1 MSNFPSGF
9 DSAYWFGDEPEP
21 EPEEVDEE
29 PEPLDEPEPDAFPRE
44 EP

>member
-1 MSNFPSGF
+1 MSNYPAGF
-9 DSAYWFGDEPEP
+9 NHDDWFDDRPAP
-21 EPEEVDEE
+21 EPEEVDGE